1 MKRIIFALM
10 TAIMLC
16 TLAQGKNRTVT
27 ENDSLGNPKRVI
39 ELKDT
44 MINGKSVTDTLSIMT
59 YENSTH
65 RHTESDNDYKSRND
79 AYDFGWNIG
88 HNTREAII
96 AIVAIVS
103 VFGLPLVVVFIVFF
117 FRYKNRKAKYRLAEQ
132 ALASGQPLPE
142 HLFKDTESID
152 TRSKGI
158 KNVFAGIGLFIFF
171 GPLPANSDWAAS
183 DCSLCSQASDKSS
196 STIRNST
203 KPPKATGNPIIQ
215 KQAFRKRMKKNEPAQ

>member
-117 FRYKNRKAKYRLAEQ
+117 FRYKNRKAKYRLVEQ

-158 KNVFAGIGLFIFF
+158 KNVFAGIGLFIFLWAITGEF
-171 GPLPANSDWAAS
+171 GLGCIGLLIMFTGFGQVVIYYTQQHKAPQSNGQPDN
-183 DCSLCSQASDKSS
+183 
-196 STIRNST
+196 T
-203 KPPKATGNPIIQ
+203 KTGFPE
-215 KQAFRKRMKKNEPAQ
+215 KNEEK

>member
-88 HNTREAII
+88 HNNHRHRSHCFRLRLTAGCRIHRL
-96 AIVAIVS
+96 
-103 VFGLPLVVVFIVFF
+103 FLPL
-117 FRYKNRKAKYRLAEQ
+117 
-132 ALASGQPLPE
+132 
-142 HLFKDTESID
+142 
-152 TRSKGI
+152 
-158 KNVFAGIGLFIFF
+158 
-171 GPLPANSDWAAS
+171 
-183 DCSLCSQASDKSS
+183 
-196 STIRNST
+196 
-203 KPPKATGNPIIQ
+203 
-215 KQAFRKRMKKNEPAQ
+215 

>member
-1 MKRIIFALM
+1 
-10 TAIMLC
+10 MLC

-103 VFGLPLVVVFIVFF
+103 VFGLPLVVVFIVF
-117 FRYKNRKAKYRLAEQ
+117 
-132 ALASGQPLPE
+132 
-142 HLFKDTESID
+142 
-152 TRSKGI
+152 
-158 KNVFAGIGLFIFF
+158 
-171 GPLPANSDWAAS
+171 
-183 DCSLCSQASDKSS
+183 SS
-196 STIRNST
+196 AIRT
-203 KPPKATGNPIIQ
+203 GKPNTVW
-215 KQAFRKRMKKNEPAQ
+215 

>member
-132 ALASGQPLPE
+132 ALASGQPLPQRNQKCVCRYRTV
-142 HLFKDTESID
+142 HLPLGHYRRIRT
-152 TRSKGI
+152 
-158 KNVFAGIGLFIFF
+158 GLHRTAHYVHR
-171 GPLPANSDWAAS
+171 LRTSRHLLYATAQS
-183 DCSLCSQASDKSS
+183 
-196 STIRNST
+196 
-203 KPPKATGNPIIQ
+203 PPK
-215 KQAFRKRMKKNEPAQ
+215 

>member
-44 MINGKSVTDTLSIMT
+44 MINGKSVS
-59 YENSTH
+59 
-65 RHTESDNDYKSRND
+65 

-117 FRYKNRKAKYRLAEQ
+117 FRYKNRKAKYRLVEQ

-158 KNVFAGIGLFIFF
+158 KNVFAGIGLFIFLWAITGEF
-171 GPLPANSDWAAS
+171 GLGCIGLLIMFTGFGQVVIYYTQQHKAPQSNGQPDN
-183 DCSLCSQASDKSS
+183 
-196 STIRNST
+196 T
-203 KPPKATGNPIIQ
+203 KTGFPE
-215 KQAFRKRMKKNEPAQ
+215 KNEEK

>member
-96 AIVAIVS
+96 AIVAIG
-103 VFGLPLVVVFIVFF
+103 FKPLFPSS
-117 FRYKNRKAKYRLAEQ
+117 AYRWL
-132 ALASGQPLPE
+132 SY
-142 HLFKDTESID
+142 
-152 TRSKGI
+152 
-158 KNVFAGIGLFIFF
+158 
-171 GPLPANSDWAAS
+171 
-183 DCSLCSQASDKSS
+183 SS
-196 STIRNST
+196 SFSSAIRT
-203 KPPKATGNPIIQ
+203 GKPNTVW
-215 KQAFRKRMKKNEPAQ
+215 